1 MPRTGMDGDTGGLI
15 HYYQV
20 FILVDEVQG
29 AGGRDNAAAPL
40 RSSFSPSG
48 HHLIRRTTVP
58 DSPSRF
64 FKIVSTLLPS
74 SSGEMDNSNRR
85 LTAFWSSGSH

>member
-40 RSSFSPSG
+40 QVIQPDG
-48 HHLIRRTTVP
+48 EKLAHLRAGISLNPLSIQKNAVRPPLNPADHRARQSQP
-58 DSPSRF
+58 LF
-64 FKIVSTLLPS
+64 
-74 SSGEMDNSNRR
+74 
-85 LTAFWSSGSH
+85 

>member
-40 RSSFSPSG
+40 QVIQPDG
-48 HHLIRRTTVP
+48 EKLAHLRAGISLNP
-58 DSPSRF
+58 LSIQ
-64 FKIVSTLLPS
+64 KTLLPS